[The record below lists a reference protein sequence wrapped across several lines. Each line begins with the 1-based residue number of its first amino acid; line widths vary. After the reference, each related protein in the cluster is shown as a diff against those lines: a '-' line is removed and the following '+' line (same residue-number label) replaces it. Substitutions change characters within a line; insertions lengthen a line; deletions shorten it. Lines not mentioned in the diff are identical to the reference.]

1 MQQLGLAHQAAEQRD
16 AALVQYRKA
25 IALEP
30 DHGPAYFGIGQI
42 LGLEERLEAALRAF
56 AAAARLRPRHARTQH
71 ELGTAYYKTGRI
83 REARIQYL
91 RALKLN
97 SNYLAGYRN
106 LAIVESMLGNATAA
120 EAAYQALVLRT
131 PGDIERHRDLA
142 TRMRDVAGVASED
155 RSADEPH

>member
-1 MQQLGLAHQAAEQRD
+1 MVSTYKSYCRFCHAYCAIEVDVEDGRAVAVRGDTSDPMYGGYTCIKGRQLPERH
-16 AALVQYRKA
+16 
-25 IALEP
+25 
-30 DHGPAYFGIGQI
+30 HGP
-42 LGLEERLEAALRAF
+42 
-56 AAAARLRPRHARTQH
+56 
-71 ELGTAYYKTGRI
+71 GRI

-106 LAIVESMLGNATAA
+106 LAIVESMLGHATAA

-131 PGDIERHRDLA
+131 PRDIERHRDLA

-155 RSADEPH
+155 RSADEPY